1 MKKLIAMVLCFV
13 LALTVIGCGAKPL
26 YPDANGTEQQIK
38 TDTAEIKAQQD
49 GSIVIEGKIYYAT
62 GKSYGDAICGNDI
75 QYVEFELPDEQK
87 ATAWSPMYENTIG
100 ILIDGEW
107 KEYSADHILQGIILE
122 IADGSMI
129 VEPIEGAW
137 ERSSSDRFIVP
148 IEHMTASPEPQVGD
162 VIEITYDGR
171 IEELYPAR
179 LPNIQR
185 IDVFKP
191 TANEKELGDTPII
204 IDGVDYTNTH
214 EAVPVEPDESAIE
227 YVEIPVGGGST
238 ISAFA
243 RLEEGAL
250 MVCRIDGEWYK
261 FQMTVP
267 GGQPADGILIPYSQQ
282 ADGTWLANGIS
293 YQYRLEIAGR
303 MPNASTDSTFV
314 YLSNLESISFEQAYK
329 AAGFS
334 SNMDDYFP
342 VEDAVLVEWTLK

>member
-1 MKKLIAMVLCFV
+1 MKKFIAMVLCLV

-26 YPDANGTEQQIK
+26 YPGANGTEQQIK

-49 GSIVIEGKIYYAT
+49 GSIVIDGKVYYAT

-87 ATAWSPMYENTIG
+87 ATAWSHMYENTIG

-191 TANEKELGDTPII
+191 TSPENDLPDGGVVIS
-204 IDGVDYTNTH
+204 IDGVTYYGIG
-214 EAVPVEPDESAIE
+214 EPIPVDPDESAIE
-227 YVEIPVGGGST
+227 YVEIPAGGGAT
-238 ISAFA
+238 ITAFA
-243 RLEEGAL
+243 RLEEGKL
-250 MVCRIDGEWYK
+250 IVCRIDGEWYQ
-261 FQMTVP
+261 FHSLE
-267 GGQPADGILIPYSQQ
+267 ALASSQ
-282 ADGTWLANGIS
+282 
-293 YQYRLEIAGR
+293 
-303 MPNASTDSTFV
+303 V
-314 YLSNLESISFEQAYK
+314 NLEKYKYVECFEQAK
-329 AAGFS
+329 ARRI
-334 SNMDDYFP
+334 P
-342 VEDAVLVEWTLK
+342 R